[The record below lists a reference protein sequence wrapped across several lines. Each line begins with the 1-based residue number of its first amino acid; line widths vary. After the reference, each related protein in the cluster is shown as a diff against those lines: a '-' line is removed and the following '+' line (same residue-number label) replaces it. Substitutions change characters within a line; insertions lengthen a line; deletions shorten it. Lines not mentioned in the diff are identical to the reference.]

1 MAKTDE
7 EKRKRR
13 AAYEKARRAAETP
26 EQREARLARVRLN
39 RKARLMA
46 ETDQEREE
54 RKRYEAMMRKMRRD
68 GQA

>member
-1 MAKTDE
+1 MTMTDE
-7 EKRKRR
+7 EKRKQK
-13 AAYEKARRAAETP
+13 AAKEKAR
-26 EQREARLARVRLN
+26 LKRVRLN